1 MGFLGSSASFTRFRI
16 TDEVTRELLNQIP
29 GLLKQHAF
37 QDIDNL
43 PEERSFGWVN
53 FDDML
58 DTRWHESPP
67 EKGHYFCFSLR
78 LDTRRVPAGV
88 MKKHVLVALKE
99 EEQRNREQGR
109 KFISRE
115 RKKELREQVRLRM
128 MSRFL
133 PVPAEFNVVWNLEK
147 NLVYLACTQGKVVDL
162 FSEYFTK
169 SFNLH
174 LDLLTPYGLAV
185 AQLSESGES
194 GIEALDNLSPSSFS

>member
-1 MGFLGSSASFTRFRI
+1 MGFLGSSASFTRFKI
-16 TDEVTRELLNQIP
+16 TDEVTRELLNEVP
-29 GLLKQHAF
+29 GLLKQYAF

-58 DTRWHESPP
+58 DTQWRESPP

-88 MKKHVLVALKE
+88 MKKHVMVAIKE
-99 EEQRNREQGR
+99 EEKRNHEQGR

-133 PVPAEFNVVWNLEK
+133 PIPAEFNVVWNLEK
-147 NLVYLACTQGKVVDL
+147 HLLYLGCTQGKVVDL

-174 LDLLTPYGLAV
+174 LDPLTPYGLAV
-185 AQLSESGES
+185 SQLSQQGEH
-194 GIEALDNLSPSSFS
+194 GLAALDNLSPSSFS